1 MTSRRA
7 RRGAATLVLCL
18 GLVASLSATGCSV
31 FQGSV
36 HRSAAADGPGKD
48 KGDANGADKGG
59 EPASPKRPP
68 VVMFLGDS
76 YTVGDRGVLPE
87 STFAS
92 GAARLL
98 GWQVIVGGR
107 AGTGFVRGIGG
118 AAYLGLFESQLGW
131 RPAPDLLIVS
141 GGHNDWRYPGPQVA
155 DAARVLLERA
165 RQRWP
170 GTHIVLM
177 GPLWGSGSPPP
188 GAMAVRNALKALA
201 GRIGLP
207 FVDPIGERW
216 ITGDQA
222 TGTGNATRFIKRDRT
237 HPTPAGHR
245 YVATRLVA
253 DLKRLGLDEPVRKT

>member
-7 RRGAATLVLCL
+7 RRGAATLALCL

-31 FQGSV
+31 FPDTV
-36 HRSAAADGPGKD
+36 HRSAAADGPGK
-48 KGDANGADKGG
+48 GVEP
-59 EPASPKRPP
+59 EPAKHPS

-76 YTVGDRGVLPE
+76 YTVGDRGVQPE
-87 STFAS
+87 ATFAS

-107 AGTGFVRGIGG
+107 AGTGFVRDAGG

-131 RPAPDLLIVS
+131 RPAPDMLIVS
-141 GGHNDWRYPGPQVA
+141 GGHNDWRYPAPQVA
-155 DAARVLLERA
+155 AAARGLLERA

-170 GTHIVLM
+170 GTHLVLM
-177 GPLWGSGSPPP
+177 GPLWGT
-188 GAMAVRNALKALA
+188 GAPASDAIAVRNVLKGLA
-201 GRIGLP
+201 GQLGLP
-207 FVDPIGERW
+207 FIDPIGERW

-222 TGTGNATRFIKRDRT
+222 THTGNAVRFIKRDRT

-245 YVATRLVA
+245 YLATRLVS
-253 DLKRLGLDEPVRKT
+253 DLKRLGLDEPVRKA